1 MLERKVEQKK
11 SRHKEND
18 IFKHN
23 GKALIKINDILSLE
37 YKNKTFRK
45 WIKELEDANK
55 YIEKQKEYIQ
65 QHKEEIIDFI
75 NYCGDHTDG
84 NLKKVIDYLLQN
96 KNNLKIFSGLDEIKL
111 STKKIIFRD
120 KEFNL
125 LHINNQETSIT
136 TEMGKDW
143 KLWQAIR
150 EIYCNALDE
159 EGVDFLIEGINP
171 KPGETHFYIE
181 LKEELETFI
190 KKFDNYFATK
200 KEVLFKNKYGRILV
214 KSGSEAN
221 IYRKGIRCVNSK
233 TQSRYR

>member
-65 QHKEEIIDFI
+65 QHKEVIIDFI

-84 NLKKVIDYLLQN
+84 NLKQVIDYLYYLLVIN
-96 KNNLKIFSGLDEIKL
+96 PS
-111 STKKIIFRD
+111 
-120 KEFNL
+120 KEYLVCNTEDGYIVD
-125 LHINNQETSIT
+125 INNINGTIIEN
-136 TEMGKDW
+136 KDIPDDIC
-143 KLWQAIR
+143 KGYYKVENGIP
-150 EIYCNALDE
+150 EKDE
-159 EGVDFLIEGINP
+159 ER
-171 KPGETHFYIE
+171 Y
-181 LKEELETFI
+181 
-190 KKFDNYFATK
+190 KKLY
-200 KEVLFKNKYGRILV
+200 EY
-214 KSGSEAN
+214 
-221 IYRKGIRCVNSK
+221 
-233 TQSRYR
+233 